1 MSTDESTAP
10 KADVYERVTSQIVNA
25 IEQGTGTWR
34 MPWHTSGRFA
44 FSPINA
50 ITRKPYRGVNVLAL
64 WAVAQSK
71 GYERG
76 EWATYPQW
84 QDRGAQVRKGEKS
97 ASVAFWKFADG
108 RAEIQD
114 EEEQPEQPNSS
125 RSRLLFCREYHVFNA
140 SQVDGYTPK
149 ADTDAPIEERIE
161 SAEGFFERVPARVAH
176 QGNRAFYSPSDD
188 TITLPPFAAFFTPE
202 DYYSTRAHETGHWTA
217 KADRCNRELGK
228 RFGDNAYSVE
238 ELVAELTA
246 AFTLAHLGLSSEP
259 RPDHAQ
265 YIASWLKV
273 LKADKRAIFTAA
285 SKAQQAADFI
295 VRQAERTAEVAA

>member
-1 MSTDESTAP
+1 MSYNENTAP
-10 KADVYERVTSQIVNA
+10 KPDVYARVTSQIVNA

-34 MPWHTSGRFA
+34 MPWHTSGRLA

-50 ITRKPYRGVNVLAL
+50 VTHKPYRGVNVLAL

-76 EWATYPQW
+76 EWATYNQW

-97 ASVAFWKFADG
+97 ASVAFWKFADDS
-108 RAEIQD
+108 AESQD
-114 EEEQPEQPNSS
+114 GEQEVSS
-125 RSRLLFCREYHVFNA
+125 RSRLVFCRLYSVFNA
-140 SQVDGYTPK
+140 AQVDGYTPK
-149 ADTDAPIEERIE
+149 PDADAPIEARIE
-161 SAEGFFERVPARVAH
+161 SADAFFARTSARVAH
-176 QGNRAFYSPSDD
+176 QGNRAFYSPADD
-188 TITLPPFAAFFTPE
+188 TITLPPFAAFFSPV

-228 RFGDNAYSVE
+228 RFGDNAYSME

-265 YIASWLKV
+265 YIASWLRV
-273 LKADKRAIFTAA
+273 LKADNRAIFTAA

-295 VRQAERTAEVAA
+295 VRQSERTAEVAA

>member
-1 MSTDESTAP
+1 MSTYENNAP
-10 KADVYERVTSQIVNA
+10 KPDVYARVTSQIVNA
-25 IEQGTGTWR
+25 IEQGVSNWR

-50 ITRKPYRGVNVLAL
+50 VTHKPYRGVNVLAL
-64 WAVAQSK
+64 WAVARSK

-84 QDRGAQVRKGEKS
+84 QERGAQVRKGEKS

-108 RAEIQD
+108 RAESQD
-114 EEEQPEQPNSS
+114 GDEPETVSARS
-125 RSRLLFCREYHVFNA
+125 SRLLFCRDYHVFNVA
-140 SQVDGYTPK
+140 QVDGYTPK
-149 ADTDAPIEERIE
+149 PDADAPIEQRIE
-161 SAEGFFERVPARVAH
+161 SADAFFGRVSARVAH
-176 QGNRAFYSPSDD
+176 QGNRAFYCPGDD
-188 TITLPPFAAFFTPE
+188 TITLPPFAAFHTPL

-228 RFGDNAYSVE
+228 RFGDNAYSME
-238 ELVAELTA
+238 ELIAELTA

-273 LKADKRAIFTAA
+273 LKADTRAIFTAA

-295 VRQAERTAEVAA
+295 IRESGRTAEVAA